1 MFSSSN
7 RDKCIEYIV
16 LPHTVPPNK
25 FAVVALEVLIDVD
38 VFAGVLFVDGLT
50 ELVFVLSAGNTTRA
64 I

>member
-16 LPHTVPPNK
+16 PSHTVSPIK
-25 FAVVALEVLIDVD
+25 FAVVALEVLLDVD

-50 ELVFVLSAGNTTRA
+50 ELVFVLSAGNTTRV

>member
-16 LPHTVPPNK
+16 PPHTVPPIK
-25 FAVVALEVLIDVD
+25 FAVVALEVLLDVD